1 MVEINIKKALNQE
14 DFTMK
19 FINSKLFQASGKIA
33 NLSIVDELIPR
44 EYIKVI
50 ETEDSKKYT
59 ITQSGED
66 YFWSRFQG

>member
-1 MVEINIKKALNQE
+1 LNQE

-19 FINSKLFQASGKIA
+19 YINSKLFQASGKIA
-33 NLSIVDELIPR
+33 NLSIVDELIAR

-59 ITQSGED
+59 ITPSGEN
-66 YFWSRFQG
+66 YFLSRFQG